1 METIIKIFLTSI
13 LYVGCIIMM
22 ILCISDMVS
31 TRKRRKKLEKDLKAL
46 EIGLVRQELD
56 MYKPYERRY
65 HNIVEELERQGIYV
79 CELDN
84 GKYMLTPKERK
95 D

>member
-13 LYVGCIIMM
+13 LYVGCVIMM
-22 ILCISDMVS
+22 ILCISDMLR
-31 TRKRRKKLEKDLKAL
+31 TRKTRKKLEKDLKAL

-65 HNIVEELERQGIYV
+65 HNIVEELERQGILVY
-79 CELDN
+79 ELDN
-84 GKYMLTPKERK
+84 GKYILIPKERM

>member
-13 LYVGCIIMM
+13 LYVGCVIMM
-22 ILCISDMVS
+22 ILCISDMLR
-31 TRKRRKKLEKDLKAL
+31 TRERRKKLEKDLKAL

-56 MYKPYERRY
+56 IYKPYERRY

-79 CELDN
+79 YELNN
-84 GKYMLTPKERK
+84 GKYILTPKERK

>member
-22 ILCISDMVS
+22 ILCISDMLR
-31 TRKRRKKLEKDLKAL
+31 TRKRGKELEKDLKDL
-46 EIGLVRQELD
+46 EIELVKQELD
-56 MYKPYERRY
+56 IYKLYERRY
-65 HNIVEELERQGIYV
+65 HNIVEELERQGILVY
-79 CELDN
+79 ELDN
-84 GKYMLTPKERK
+84 GKYILTPKERK

>member
-22 ILCISDMVS
+22 ILCISDMLR
-31 TRKRRKKLEKDLKAL
+31 TKKRRKELEKDLKAL

-65 HNIVEELERQGIYV
+65 HNIVEELERQGILVY
-79 CELDN
+79 ELDN
-84 GKYMLTPKERK
+84 GKYILTPKERK

>member
-13 LYVGCIIMM
+13 LYVGCVIMM
-22 ILCISDMVS
+22 ILCINDMLS
-31 TRKRRKKLEKDLKAL
+31 TKKRRKKLEKDLKAL
-46 EIGLVRQELD
+46 EIGLIRQELD

-84 GKYMLTPKERK
+84 GKYILTPKERK

>member
-22 ILCISDMVS
+22 ILCISDMLR
-31 TRKRRKKLEKDLKAL
+31 TRKRRKELEKDLKDL
-46 EIGLVRQELD
+46 EIELVRQELD
-56 MYKPYERRY
+56 IYKPYERRY
-65 HNIVEELERQGIYV
+65 HNIVEELERQGILVY
-79 CELDN
+79 ELDN
-84 GKYMLTPKERK
+84 GKYILTPKERK

>member
-13 LYVGCIIMM
+13 LYVGCVIMM
-22 ILCISDMVS
+22 ILCISDMLR
-31 TRKRRKKLEKDLKAL
+31 TRERRKKLEKDLKAL

-79 CELDN
+79 YELNN
-84 GKYMLTPKERK
+84 GKYILTPKERK

>member
-22 ILCISDMVS
+22 ILCISDMLS
-31 TRKRRKKLEKDLKAL
+31 TKKRRKKLEKDLKAL

-65 HNIVEELERQGIYV
+65 HNIVEELERQGILVY
-79 CELDN
+79 ELDN
-84 GKYMLTPKERK
+84 GKFILTPKERK

>member
-13 LYVGCIIMM
+13 LYVGCVIMM
-22 ILCISDMVS
+22 ILCISDMLS

-46 EIGLVRQELD
+46 EIELVRQELD
-56 MYKPYERRY
+56 IYKIYERRY

-79 CELDN
+79 YELNN
-84 GKYMLTPKERK
+84 GKYILTPKERK

>member
-13 LYVGCIIMM
+13 LYVGCVIMM
-22 ILCISDMVS
+22 ILCISDMLS
-31 TRKRRKKLEKDLKAL
+31 TKKRRKKLEKDLKAL

-84 GKYMLTPKERK
+84 GKFILTPKERK

>member
-1 METIIKIFLTSI
+1 METIIKILLVGI
-13 LYVGCIIMM
+13 LYVGCVIMM
-22 ILCISDMVS
+22 ILSIRDMLS
-31 TRKRRKKLEKDLKAL
+31 TRKRRKKLEEDLKAL

-79 CELDN
+79 CELNN
-84 GKYMLTPKERK
+84 GKYILTPKERK

>member
-22 ILCISDMVS
+22 ILCISDMLS
-31 TRKRRKKLEKDLKAL
+31 TKKRRKKLEKDLKAL

-84 GKYMLTPKERK
+84 GKYILTPKERK